1 MRACLLIG
9 VLAVLLGGSSARAQ
23 EMAAPAAIQV
33 TLLFKILTFDRRMG
47 TRPPGQVIVIAVVF
61 QSGYRASLVAKN
73 QVVEALEAMEHS
85 TISGHPVRWVAVELK
100 DGDQLR
106 LALIHERTD
115 VVYVT
120 PLRGVELDPIVRTAR
135 ASSMTTF
142 TGVPL
147 YVEQGLAL
155 GVGIVRERPQI
166 IVNLPA
172 TRAEG
177 SDFTSQLLRVS
188 RVIEGG
194 RRSSGPRSGTLA
206 DSPSGS
212 SSLC

>member
-1 MRACLLIG
+1 MRVRVLIG
-9 VLAVLLGGSSARAQ
+9 VLTLLLAGGSAHAQ
-23 EMAAPAAIQV
+23 GMAAPAEIQV
-33 TLLFKILTFDRRMG
+33 PLLFKILTFDRRLE
-47 TRPPGQVIVIAVVF
+47 TRPPGNVIVIAVVF
-61 QSGYRASLVAKN
+61 QTGYRASLVARN
-73 QVVEALEAMEHS
+73 QIVDALKAMEDS
-85 TISGHPVRWVAVELK
+85 TISGHPVHWVAVEWK
-100 DGDQLR
+100 DGEQLR

-120 PLRGVELDPIVRTAR
+120 PLRGVELDPIMRTAR
-135 ASSMTTF
+135 AAGMTTF

-188 RVIEGG
+188 KVIE
-194 RRSSGPRSGTLA
+194 
-206 DSPSGS
+206 
-212 SSLC
+212 